1 MSSLRDKLKA
11 LLGHSTLSDRN
22 IDIIAYR
29 DIAFPEKE
37 PSASIIVCP
46 KEEEDVAKLL
56 RYCNEKGLAVV
67 AWGGGTNLC
76 GALSPGIEHVALD
89 LRQLNRIIEVK
100 PEKGFIRVGAGATI
114 EKVQQAAGK
123 AGAFFGHDPWSRRSA
138 TVGGSIA
145 LDAAGTLYPLYGS
158 MGDMVLSL
166 KLALA
171 SGEIITIG
179 KELSKSS
186 STPGLVPLFIGSE
199 GCFGVILEATL
210 KLHAPPESFQPTAY
224 GFKSFEKMFRGLLE
238 LWKIGF
244 PPESFIGGTLP
255 KRVTDNLP
263 KKDKALIRLGNIK
276 AGLYFCCCGIKVLT
290 EQKTRLIKAV
300 LDHYGRMMPQ
310 DYADEWW
317 ERRHTYFEAS
327 PEVKAGELY
336 PHVLD
341 LTIPLDKVP
350 AMKNWVEKEVARE
363 GKTDALSHTLF
374 TAPDA
379 YTVAFYLKK
388 GEDVSGLERRI
399 YKKVVRMGGT
409 ITRTHG
415 TGRLFDSTLVEKE
428 MGRNTVHLLHKM
440 KMLLDPRH
448 ILNPGVMNLRIPGKS
463 PDKDPATG
471 QKRRRSNEK

>member
-1 MSSLRDKLKA
+1 MSSLRDELKV
-11 LLGHSTLSDRN
+11 LLRHSTLSDRN
-22 IDIIAYR
+22 IDIIAYK

-46 KEEEDVAKLL
+46 KEEGDVVKLL

-67 AWGGGTNLC
+67 PWGGGTNLC
-76 GALSPGIEHVALD
+76 GALSPGKEHVILD
-89 LRQLNRIIEVK
+89 LRQLNRILEVK
-100 PEKGFIRVGAGATI
+100 PGRGFIRAGAGATI

-123 AGAFFGHDPWSRRSA
+123 AGAFFGHDPWSRKSA

-171 SGEIITIG
+171 SGESITIG

-186 STPGLVPLFIGSE
+186 SAPGLVPLFIGSE
-199 GCFGVILEATL
+199 GSFCVILEATL
-210 KLHAPPESFQPTAY
+210 KLHAPPELFQPVAY
-224 GFKSFEKMFRGLLE
+224 GFKSFEKMFEGLLA
-238 LWKIGF
+238 LRKGGIL
-244 PPESFIGGTLP
+244 PDSFIGGTLP

-263 KKDKALIRLGNIK
+263 KKEKLLIKVGNIK
-276 AGLYFCCCGIKVLT
+276 AGLYLCCCGKKELAEEKIL
-290 EQKTRLIKAV
+290 LIKAV

-317 ERRHTYFEAS
+317 EKRHTYFEAS
-327 PEVKAGELY
+327 PEVRAGELY

-341 LTIPLDKVP
+341 LTVPMDKVP

-374 TAPDA
+374 TTPDA
-379 YTVAFYLKK
+379 YTVAFYLRK
-388 GEDVSGLERRI
+388 EESITELEKRI
-399 YKKVVRMGGT
+399 YRKVVEMGGT

-415 TGRLFDSTLVEKE
+415 TGRLFDSALVEKE
-428 MGRNTVHLLHKM
+428 LGRNTVRLLHLLKTM
-440 KMLLDPRH
+440 LDPKD
-448 ILNPGVMNLRIPGKS
+448 ILNPGVMNLPSSEKS
-463 PDKDPATG
+463 SDENPCQDRKKEE
-471 QKRRRSNEK
+471 QQ